1 MSSFTPL
8 DEFIRELDEAPFL
21 DDDQLSFP
29 FDDEPVP
36 ADVLK
41 DMDFINEEE
50 MDEDSFND
58 GANFDDDDDV

>member
-8 DEFIRELDEAPFL
+8 DEFMRELDETPLF
-21 DDDQLSFP
+21 DDEQLSFP

-41 DMDFINEEE
+41 DMDFINDDE
-50 MDEDSFND
+50 MDEDFNID
-58 GANFDDDDDV
+58 GANSDEEEDV